1 MKKALI
7 YLSQNPKQL
16 MMFISYIFL
25 YTILLPFVFIG
36 FILLIVFWVSLVVYY
51 FVFSKNNPE
60 K

>member
-25 YTILLPFVFIG
+25 YTILLPFIFIG
-36 FILLIVFWVSLVVYY
+36 FILLIIFWVSLVVYY
-51 FVFSKNNPE
+51 FVFSKNNTE